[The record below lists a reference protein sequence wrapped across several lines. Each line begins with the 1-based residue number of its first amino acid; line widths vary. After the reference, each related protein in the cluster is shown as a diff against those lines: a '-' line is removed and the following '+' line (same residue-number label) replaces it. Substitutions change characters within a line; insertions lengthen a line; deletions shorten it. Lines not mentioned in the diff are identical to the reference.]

1 MNRPLL
7 YDWMRGG
14 TIAVALCALQFLEMS
29 RVYHYIRGQ
38 AMVKLY
44 VLTAMMEIFD
54 KVSIRFILDFSVLLS
69 GRSFRK
75 VSNILLYFDVLF
87 SGIFFLEM
95 VRFVSYS
102 YLILVCCCRCFV
114 AFFW

>member
-54 KVSIRFILDFSVLLS
+54 KVS
-69 GRSFRK
+69 
-75 VSNILLYFDVLF
+75 
-87 SGIFFLEM
+87 
-95 VRFVSYS
+95 
-102 YLILVCCCRCFV
+102 
-114 AFFW
+114 